1 MNVFLDIMIFLI
13 KKICMIIKINKM
25 INKKI
30 VNVNWIIKW
39 KACISKKKR
48 KIDAI
53 IIVLMYNIY
62 EALWN

>member
-1 MNVFLDIMIFLI
+1 
-13 KKICMIIKINKM
+13 MIIKINKM

>member
-1 MNVFLDIMIFLI
+1 
-13 KKICMIIKINKM
+13 MIIKINKM

-39 KACISKKKR
+39 KACISKKKKR